1 MALSARSGR
10 RLLVAG
16 VAVSVLAVGA
26 DVVAPS
32 VTAPVRDAAAS
43 VFTPVTSWLTLG
55 DSARVRALTAQ
66 RDAARREAA
75 ALRDGPGLDAGL
87 RSLLTAPGVAG
98 ATVVPARVVG
108 IEARTLASAPPRLVL
123 DVGRR
128 DGIRTDQGVVAGS
141 GLVGRVVTV
150 RESSAVVEPISAAGA
165 VVGARVQ
172 RSAALGSLSARTPG
186 GLPGRAPGELT
197 LTLIQGAGV
206 RVGDRVDT
214 LGSVDGRPY
223 VAGIPVGT
231 VVGLDPDRGQ
241 VGRTAKVRP
250 FVQLSSLDLVG
261 VLVAPPAR
269 PPRTPVTA
277 PAAPTTPPSPST
289 PSSSP
294 AGAPSPSSPA
304 ATSPATS
311 STPAASTTAAGNT
324 GSPQPTRGSGG

>member
-10 RLLVAG
+10 RLLVTG
-16 VAVSVLAVGA
+16 VAVSLLAVGA
-26 DVVAPS
+26 DAVAPS
-32 VTAPVRDAAAS
+32 VTAPARDAAAS
-43 VFTPVTSWLTLG
+43 VFTPVTSWLTVG
-55 DSARVRALTAQ
+55 DSARVRELTAQ
-66 RDAARREAA
+66 RDSARREAA
-75 ALRDGPGLDAGL
+75 SLRDVPGLDAGL
-87 RSLLTAPGVAG
+87 RSLLAAPGLAG

-108 IEARTLASAPPRLVL
+108 IEARTLASTPPRLVL

-150 RESSAVVEPISAAGA
+150 RESSTVVEPISAAGA

-172 RSAALGSLSARTPG
+172 PSGALGSLSARTPG

-197 LTLIQGAGV
+197 LTLVQGAGV

-241 VGRTAKVRP
+241 VGRTARVRP

-261 VLVAPPAR
+261 VLIAPPAR
-269 PPRTPVTA
+269 PPRAPVTA
-277 PAAPTTPPSPST
+277 PPASTTQPSPS
-289 PSSSP
+289 S
-294 AGAPSPSSPA
+294 APSSSPA
-304 ATSPATS
+304 ATSSPSSPAT
-311 STPAASTTAAGNT
+311 ASTSATSAVRMATAENT
-324 GSPQPTRGSGG
+324 GTPQPTRGDGG